1 MAKFCAHCGT
11 SLDEGTKFCLNCGSN
26 CEAVSAKAPEAPQ
39 MNATMVN
46 NPAPTVSMNSA
57 AVPGKSRVVAGLLG
71 LFFGS
76 LGVHNFYLGRTGR
89 AVAQLLIT
97 VLSCFLL
104 SFISGIWGFIESILI
119 LCGNVQVDGNGNP
132 LKD

>member
-11 SLDEGTKFCLNCGSN
+11 SLDEGTKFCQNCGSN

-71 LFFGS
+71 LFLGS
-76 LGVHNFYLGRTGR
+76 IGVHNFYLGRTGR

-119 LCGNVQVDGNGNP
+119 LSGNVQVDGNGNP

>member
-11 SLDEGTKFCLNCGSN
+11 SLDEGTKFCQNCGSN
-26 CEAVSAKAPEAPQ
+26 CEAVSAKEAEAPQ

-46 NPAPTVSMNSA
+46 NPAPTVSMNSE

>member
-11 SLDEGTKFCLNCGSN
+11 SLDEGTKFCQNCGSN
-26 CEAVSAKAPEAPQ
+26 CEAVIAKAPEAPQ

-71 LFFGS
+71 LFLGS
-76 LGVHNFYLGRTGR
+76 IGAHNFYLGRTGR

>member
-11 SLDEGTKFCLNCGSN
+11 SLDEGTKFCQNCGSN

-76 LGVHNFYLGRTGR
+76 LCVHNFYLWRTGR

>member
-11 SLDEGTKFCLNCGSN
+11 SLDEGTKFCQNCGSN

-119 LCGNVQVDGNGNP
+119 LCENVQVDGKGNP

>member
-11 SLDEGTKFCLNCGSN
+11 SLDEGTKFCQNCGSN

-57 AVPGKSRVVAGLLG
+57 AVPGKSRVVSGLLG

-119 LCGNVQVDGNGNP
+119 LCGNVQVDGNRNP

>member
-11 SLDEGTKFCLNCGSN
+11 SLDEGTKFCQNCGSN

-39 MNATMVN
+39 MNATLVN

>member
-11 SLDEGTKFCLNCGSN
+11 SLDEGTKFCQNCGSN
-26 CEAVSAKAPEAPQ
+26 CEATSAPTPEVPQ
-39 MNATMVN
+39 MNATMMN
-46 NPAPTVSMNSA
+46 NSDPTVSMNSA
-57 AVPGKSRVVAGLLG
+57 SVPGKSRVVAGLLG

-132 LKD
+132 LRD

>member
-11 SLDEGTKFCLNCGSN
+11 SLDEGTKFCQNCGSN

-46 NPAPTVSMNSA
+46 NPAPTVSMNRA

>member
-11 SLDEGTKFCLNCGSN
+11 SLDEGTKFCQNCGSN

>member
-11 SLDEGTKFCLNCGSN
+11 SLDEGTKFCQNCGSN

-57 AVPGKSRVVAGLLG
+57 AVPGKSRIVAGLLG
-71 LFFGS
+71 LFLGS
-76 LGVHNFYLGRTGR
+76 VGAHNFYLGRTGR

>member
-11 SLDEGTKFCLNCGSN
+11 SLDEGTKFCQNCGSN

-76 LGVHNFYLGRTGR
+76 LGVHYFYLGRTGR

>member
-11 SLDEGTKFCLNCGSN
+11 SLDEGTKFCQNCGSN
-26 CEAVSAKAPEAPQ
+26 CEAVSAKEAEAPQ

-46 NPAPTVSMNSA
+46 NPAPTVSMTSE
-57 AVPGKSRVVAGLLG
+57 AVPGTSRVVAGLLG

>member
-11 SLDEGTKFCLNCGSN
+11 SLDEGTKFCQNCGSN

-71 LFFGS
+71 LFLGS
-76 LGVHNFYLGRTGR
+76 IGAHNFYLGRTGR

>member
-11 SLDEGTKFCLNCGSN
+11 SLDEGTKFCQNCGSN

-57 AVPGKSRVVAGLLG
+57 VVPGKSRVVAGLLG
-71 LFFGS
+71 LFLGS
-76 LGVHNFYLGRTGR
+76 VGAHNFYLGRTGR

>member
-11 SLDEGTKFCLNCGSN
+11 SLDEGTKFCQNCGSN

-76 LGVHNFYLGRTGR
+76 WGVHNFYLGRTGR

>member
-11 SLDEGTKFCLNCGSN
+11 SLDEGTKFCQNCGSN
-26 CEAVSAKAPEAPQ
+26 CEAVSAKEAEAPQ

-46 NPAPTVSMNSA
+46 NPEPTVSMNSA

-71 LFFGS
+71 IFFGS

>member
-11 SLDEGTKFCLNCGSN
+11 SLDEETKFCQNCGSN

>member
-11 SLDEGTKFCLNCGSN
+11 SLDEGTKFCQNCGSN
-26 CEAVSAKAPEAPQ
+26 CEAVSAKEAEAPQ

>member
-1 MAKFCAHCGT
+1 MAKFCQ
-11 SLDEGTKFCLNCGSN
+11 NCGSN

>member
-11 SLDEGTKFCLNCGSN
+11 SLDEGTKFCQNCGSN

-119 LCGNVQVDGNGNP
+119 LSGNVQVDGNGNP

>member
-11 SLDEGTKFCLNCGSN
+11 SLDEGTKFCQNCGSN
-26 CEAVSAKAPEAPQ
+26 CEAVSAKAQEAPQ

>member
-11 SLDEGTKFCLNCGSN
+11 SLDEGTKFCQNCGSN

-71 LFFGS
+71 LFLGS
-76 LGVHNFYLGRTGR
+76 VGAHNFYLGRTGR

>member
-11 SLDEGTKFCLNCGSN
+11 SLDEGTKFCQNCGSN
-26 CEAVSAKAPEAPQ
+26 CEVPSAKAPEVPQ
-39 MNATMVN
+39 MNATMMN
-46 NPAPTVSMNSA
+46 NSASTVSMNSA
-57 AVPGKSRVVAGLLG
+57 SVPGKSRIAAGLLG
-71 LFFGS
+71 IFLGS
-76 LGVHNFYLGRTGR
+76 FGVHNFYLGRTGR

>member
-11 SLDEGTKFCLNCGSN
+11 SLDEGTKFCQNCGSN

-57 AVPGKSRVVAGLLG
+57 AVPGKSRIVAGLLG
-71 LFFGS
+71 LFLGS

-97 VLSCFLL
+97 VLSCFFL
-104 SFISGIWGFIESILI
+104 SFISGIWGLIESILI

>member
-11 SLDEGTKFCLNCGSN
+11 SLDEGTKFCQNCGSN

-132 LKD
+132 LKE